1 MNLFINF
8 LTAAA
13 AIYSIGYVLVL
24 IGLFVIFYR
33 LPRFNQLKT
42 KINIPTSSALLFLIS
57 VSFLIAVYVS

>member
-8 LTAAA
+8 LTTIT
-13 AIYSIGYVLVL
+13 AIYSIGYVLLL
-24 IGLFVIFYR
+24 IELFVKFYR

-42 KINIPTSSALLFLIS
+42 KINVPTSSALLFLVS